1 MNPDRWQLVEGVLD
15 RALAS
20 DPSDWPALLDDTCS
34 ADPELRNEVE
44 ALLALRHAAA
54 RFLQSP
60 PSAAT
65 AAAAVAAGEHSIAV
79 ALASIVRRYEQQ
91 GRQAEAAKYRA
102 LLEP

>member
-1 MNPDRWQLVEGVLD
+1 MNPDHWQLVEGVLD

-20 DPSDWPALLDDTCS
+20 DPSDWPALLDDTCR

-44 ALLALRHAAA
+44 ALLALRHAA

-60 PSAAT
+60 PSAA
-65 AAAAVAAGEHSIAV
+65 AAAAAGEHSIAV
-79 ALASIVRRYEQQ
+79 VLASIVRRYEEQ

-102 LLEP
+102 LLEPPRP

>member
-1 MNPDRWQLVEGVLD
+1 MNPDHWQLVEGVLD

-34 ADPELRNEVE
+34 ADQELRNEVE

-60 PSAAT
+60 PSAA
-65 AAAAVAAGEHSIAV
+65 AAAAAGEHSIAV
-79 ALASIVRRYEQQ
+79 VLASIV
-91 GRQAEAAKYRA
+91 
-102 LLEP
+102 